1 MLAYQITINGKH
13 IATAGVQ
20 QGVVSAIANWL
31 CLPAGDSKSLHED
44 WRAGFSVAATDE
56 QTSENLKWFRC
67 DVQLGDEISI
77 KLVETETVDEPTER
91 EPRPEKTPSGNP
103 VA

>member
-1 MLAYQITINGKH
+1 MLAYQITINGRH

-31 CLPAGDSKSLHED
+31 CLPAGDSKSSPEAWH
-44 WRAGFSVAATDE
+44 AGFSVAATDE
-56 QTSENLKWFRC
+56 QTSENLKWLRY

-91 EPRPEKTPSGNP
+91 GPRAEKKSFP
-103 VA
+103 